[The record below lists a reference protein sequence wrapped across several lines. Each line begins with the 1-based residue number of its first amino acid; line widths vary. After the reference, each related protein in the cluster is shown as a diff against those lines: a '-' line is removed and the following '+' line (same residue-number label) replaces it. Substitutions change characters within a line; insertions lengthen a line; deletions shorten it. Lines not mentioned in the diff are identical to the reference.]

1 MWAQGLK
8 LLLHL
13 CNRENACLI
22 FAVVLSWKCFTGK
35 LHRTVAVIPQG
46 FLLLLMAKTI
56 YRNGMNSKVISGKES
71 HDIASRRIKM
81 NSEVKMNLAVRM
93 S

>member
-1 MWAQGLK
+1 
-8 LLLHL
+8 
-13 CNRENACLI
+13 
-22 FAVVLSWKCFTGK
+22 
-35 LHRTVAVIPQG
+35 VIPQG

-56 YRNGMNSKVISGKES
+56 YRNGMNSKVISGNES
-71 HDIASRRIKM
+71 HDIASRGIKM

>member
-8 LLLHL
+8 LLLQL
-13 CNRENACLI
+13 CDHGNACLI

-35 LHRTVAVIPQG
+35 LHRTVAVTPQG

-56 YRNGMNSKVISGKES
+56 YRNGMNSMVISGKEG
-71 HDIASRRIKM
+71 HDIASQGIKM
-81 NSEVKMNLAVRM
+81 NSEVKVNLALRT